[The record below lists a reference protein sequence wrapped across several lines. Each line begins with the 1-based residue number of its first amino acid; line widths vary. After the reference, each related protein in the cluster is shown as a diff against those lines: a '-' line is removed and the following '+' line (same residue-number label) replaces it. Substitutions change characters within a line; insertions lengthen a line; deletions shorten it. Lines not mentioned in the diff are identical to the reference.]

1 MQFRSA
7 GMETPLAPA
16 DEIIYQVLRHLALA
30 APLPPAASYAL
41 MSELTAAPN
50 LFKIIVT
57 GQPRGSIPASLWHS
71 SYVIFLDDLEK

>member
-7 GMETPLAPA
+7 GMETPLAA
-16 DEIIYQVLRHLALA
+16 AEEIIFAVLRHLALA
-30 APLPPAASYAL
+30 MPLPPEASYAL
-41 MSELTAAPN
+41 MSDLTAAPN

-71 SYVIFLDDLEK
+71 SYVIFLDDLEN